1 MQGNNSVAIGQDT
14 GREDQKSYSVAIG
27 YQAGQK
33 SQGTQSV
40 AIGSQAG
47 DQSQGSYSIAIGNK
61 AGYNSQKENTIILN
75 ASSSF
80 LNSHPGYTGAF
91 YVKPIRGA
99 TGPYILVYNGNGE
112 ITFVTKD
119 ELKTMLGIL
128 LP

>member
-1 MQGNNSVAIGQDT
+1 MAIGDSAGSQSQ
-14 GREDQKSYSVAIG
+14 GQYSVAIG
-27 YQAGQK
+27 TKAGSQ
-33 SQGTQSV
+33 SQGQYSV
-40 AIGSQAG
+40 AIGHQAG
-47 DQSQGSYSIAIGNK
+47 QTNQRK
-61 AGYNSQKENTIILN
+61 NTIILN
-75 ASSSF
+75 ASGVALDSTG
-80 LNSHPGYTGAF
+80 PIGATGAF